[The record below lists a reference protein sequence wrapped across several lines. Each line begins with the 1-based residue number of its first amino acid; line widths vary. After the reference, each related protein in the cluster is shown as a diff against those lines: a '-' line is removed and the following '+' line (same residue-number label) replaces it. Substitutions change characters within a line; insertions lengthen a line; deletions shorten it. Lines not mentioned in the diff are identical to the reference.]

1 MKRFAL
7 ALVVSVSAAACGGG
21 APPATTPSTAGT
33 AAVQSSDQDWE
44 PCPVPVPPNTGDWKL
59 VEITNITFCVPSGWQ
74 VSATQAR
81 ATGNR
86 LSWGSTTQRV
96 QVVVSGMPP
105 GQMSGSSIAN
115 AGASSAGTTMA
126 RRITEN
132 VMVGGQMGAMWYE
145 EGTGRVATGISFT
158 RPTFSMAGEASGKA
172 NVDLQLAIYRTIR
185 FID

>member
-7 ALVVSVSAAACGGG
+7 ALVVSVSIAGCSG
-21 APPATTPSTAGT
+21 APAATTPSTAGT
-33 AAVQSSDQDWE
+33 AAVQTSDQAWE
-44 PCPVPVPPNTGDWKL
+44 PCPVSVPPNTGDWKL
-59 VEITNITFCVPSGWQ
+59 VEITNITFCVPSAWQ

-86 LSWGSTTQRV
+86 LTWGTSQQRG
-96 QVVVSGMPP
+96 QVRVVGVPA

-172 NVDLQLAIYRTIR
+172 NVELQLAIYRTIR